1 MRQTSQNRGLCAF
14 QVRMRGKR
22 KRPTGAN
29 VKLQVALLVS
39 PRVSYKLV
47 WVGRKERPA
56 VQKATATAPWTLSAL
71 ERKGT
76 RHHTCA
82 LRSPARESAY
92 RHYVICTYVMTTL
105 RPGQRR
111 TLLRTYLPS
120 RCSTVYV
127 NCSFF
132 IPSTLASQLVD
143 LLQSAAPR
151 PTSRG
156 GLLFHGT
163 HWLPDLRGNRG
174 AEAALT
180 R

>member
-1 MRQTSQNRGLCAF
+1 MYIRDDD
-14 QVRMRGKR
+14 
-22 KRPTGAN
+22 P
-29 VKLQVALLVS
+29 
-39 PRVSYKLV
+39 
-47 WVGRKERPA
+47 
-56 VQKATATAPWTLSAL
+56 APWPETHITTHLLAITLFY
-71 ERKGT
+71 
-76 RHHTCA
+76 CA
-82 LRSPARESAY
+82 
-92 RHYVICTYVMTTL
+92 
-105 RPGQRR
+105 
-111 TLLRTYLPS
+111 
-120 RCSTVYV
+120 TVYV

-143 LLQSAAPR
+143 FLQSAAPR